1 MPLRI
6 IKNQGLR
13 ITKNSGASYMWRIC
27 NNTDLEREHLWWLSE
42 LHKTQYRHH
51 DDEVFNMSLVYY
63 LLASDMH
70 GEFCESLCKVF
81 VNSSIIIE
89 LLILWFLLSLDSP
102 TNQMWRRRRRTRRV
116 KLAKLQFGFKKP
128 YCTFT
133 LSMSQSFFHRT
144 VFIHFFVQWASEEI
158 EKV

>member
-6 IKNQGLR
+6 MKNQGLR
-13 ITKNSGASYMWRIC
+13 ITKNSGTSSYMWRIC
-27 NNTDLEREHLWWLSE
+27 NNTDLEREHLWWFSE

-81 VNSSIIIE
+81 VNSSIIIQ
-89 LLILWFLLSLDSP
+89 LLILCFLLSLDSTHQP
-102 TNQMWRRRRRTRRV
+102 NV
-116 KLAKLQFGFKKP
+116 KKNNKKKK
-128 YCTFT
+128 
-133 LSMSQSFFHRT
+133 S
-144 VFIHFFVQWASEEI
+144 
-158 EKV
+158 